1 MSSPGSGQ
9 DGPHDPDRPGTDPRD
24 GAAGTGSTWTSGQ
37 GYGTQPY
44 GTPPSGAA
52 APASPWS
59 TPPAGAPAGSG
70 SEPPPGYGPAG
81 YGPPGHGAQ
90 GYGAAG
96 QGPQGYGS
104 QGYGAAGQGP
114 QGYGAQGYGAPG
126 YGPPG
131 YGPPPGWGAGPPQT
145 ETRAVIA
152 LVLAVM
158 SFVVCPFVPAVVA
171 LVLAGGAQRSIE
183 ASGGRLTGLGLVKA
197 ARITSWIHLGLCA
210 LALVAVVLLV
220 AVAGTGSF
228 VVEDG
233 TTIGVPS

>member
-52 APASPWS
+52 AQASPWS

-81 YGPPGHGAQ
+81 YGPPGYGAQ

-104 QGYGAAGQGP
+104 QGYGS

-126 YGPPG
+126 YGPPP
-131 YGPPPGWGAGPPQT
+131 YGSPPGWGAGPPQT

-210 LALVAVVLLV
+210 LALVAVVLVL

-233 TTIGVPS
+233 TTTGVPS